1 MTFTITQNL
10 KTFLED
16 LKSAD
21 LVGICLLPQN
31 LGLRLD
37 FTFGPEAGDV
47 SLELY
52 HILHIV
58 FSQPLDADKEEFCF
72 WVGEIELRKL
82 TSADADKILSYLSYP
97 FRDKNGTIAT
107 ASDSLIYFQLSG
119 DILIEVVCNNYKI
132 LEEVKK

>member
-1 MTFTITQNL
+1 MTLTITQNL

-37 FTFGPEAGDV
+37 FTFGPEASDV

-58 FSQPLDADKEEFCF
+58 LSQPLDADEEEFCF
-72 WVGEIELRKL
+72 WVGEVELRKL
-82 TSADADKILSYLSYP
+82 TSADADKILSDLSYQ
-97 FRDKNGTIAT
+97 FRHKNGTVAT
-107 ASDSLIYFQLSG
+107 ASDSLNYFRLTG
-119 DILIEVVCNNYKI
+119 DILIELVCKNYKI

>member
-1 MTFTITQNL
+1 MTVTVTEKL

-37 FTFGPEAGDV
+37 FTFGPEASDV

-58 FSQPLDADKEEFCF
+58 LSQPFDADEEFCF
-72 WVGEIELRKL
+72 WVGEVELRKL
-82 TSADADKILSYLSYP
+82 ESDAEQILSDLSYQ
-97 FRDKNGTIAT
+97 FRNKNGTIAPD
-107 ASDSLIYFQLSG
+107 SHSLIYFRLTG

-132 LEEVKK
+132 LEEVNK